1 MNVMPEPQT
10 ENRFPD
16 CVAMKI
22 HVEANTNNVS
32 KAAFLPRFPLTEVVP
47 SKEAN
52 LSLTINFSGE
62 QEIEVPG
69 GKRLG
74 LPGGRVTFGLKR
86 GQLRFIFQNCKLP
99 LEKIALSKPF
109 RVSIE
114 VEQERTKSDEIQAA
128 ATLETR
134 SVGAKAVRGSTEKT
148 TVEVFQVKKIGSED
162 QPAWIFETHDDRMIL
177 EGTLKETLL
186 GILHVMNLPCEVNA
200 DFTVRGEDIQIT
212 WGQIGMAQNIHR
224 NRSAVIERAIALRY
238 IKPMVEASPLCTGRW
253 RHG

>member
-22 HVEANTNNVS
+22 HVEANTSNVS
-32 KAAFLPRFPLTEVVP
+32 KAAFLPRFPLMEVVP

-62 QEIEVPG
+62 QEMEVPG
-69 GKRLG
+69 GRRLG
-74 LPGGRVTFGLKR
+74 LPEGRVTFGLKR

-114 VEQERTKSDEIQAA
+114 VERERTKSDEIQA
-128 ATLETR
+128 TLETR
-134 SVGAKAVRGSTEKT
+134 SVGTKAVRGSTEKT
-148 TVEVFQVKKIGSED
+148 TVEVFQVKKIGSEE
-162 QPAWIFETHDDRMIL
+162 QPAWIFETHDDRTIL
-177 EGTLKETLL
+177 EGALSETLL
-186 GILHVMNLPCEVNA
+186 GIFHILNLPCEMKA

-212 WGQIGMAQNIHR
+212 WGKIWMTQNIHR
-224 NRSAVIERAIALRY
+224 NKSAVIERAIALRH

-253 RHG
+253 QHG